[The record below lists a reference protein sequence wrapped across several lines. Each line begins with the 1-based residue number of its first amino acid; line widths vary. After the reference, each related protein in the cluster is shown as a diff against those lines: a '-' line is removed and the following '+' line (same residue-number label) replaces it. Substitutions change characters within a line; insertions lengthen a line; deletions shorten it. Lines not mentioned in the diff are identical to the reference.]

1 MPTRPEHAR
10 RLPPT
15 SLTYLQGAP
24 VTFGEALRQAFRNA
38 FVYRGRASRSAY
50 WWFVAFLGILG
61 ALLSIVDEL
70 VVSLVG
76 TNNGATL
83 AIALIISFPLLY
95 VDLAMLALF
104 VRRLHDT
111 NRSGWRILL
120 VFVPSAEVL
129 RSPAV
134 GRSLL

>member
-1 MPTRPEHAR
+1 M
-10 RLPPT
+10 
-15 SLTYLQGAP
+15 
-24 VTFGEALRQAFRNA
+24 
-38 FVYRGRASRSAY
+38 
-50 WWFVAFLGILG
+50 
-61 ALLSIVDEL
+61 DEL

-111 NRSGWRILL
+111 NRSGWWMLI
-120 VFVPSAEVL
+120 VFVPYAGL
-129 RSPAV
+129 RRVPDLARSVMYAANRWLRTV
-134 GRSLL
+134 CGHGRAT